1 MLSRTK
7 QFLKQNHYRY
17 EKSYIRP
24 LMTPES
30 VYVFKFGRDS
40 LNNRVIIRYTHTWT
54 GRQRINEIDLRLH
67 KQKHPRVFQSEA
79 DMLDYLESHLVEHD
93 EQLSKMKQ
101 ADDSSESE
109 KN

>member
-7 QFLKQNHYRY
+7 QFLRQHNYHY

-24 LMTPES
+24 LMAPES

-40 LNNRVIIRYTHTWT
+40 LNNRVIIRYGHTWT

-67 KQKHPRVFQSEA
+67 KQKHPRVFQNEA
-79 DMLDYLESHLVEHD
+79 DMLDYLEVNLAKRDQHHV
-93 EQLSKMKQ
+93 
-101 ADDSSESE
+101 DDPTDTE
-109 KN
+109 KV

>member
-7 QFLKQNHYRY
+7 QFLRQHNYRY

-24 LMTPES
+24 LMAPES

-40 LNNRVIIRYTHTWT
+40 LNNRVIIRYGHTWT

-67 KQKHPRVFQSEA
+67 KQKHPRVFQNEA
-79 DMLDYLESHLVEHD
+79 DMLDYLETRLAQRDHKDAENPTD
-93 EQLSKMKQ
+93 
-101 ADDSSESE
+101 AE
-109 KN
+109 KI